1 MPIVGFQIYTAKL
14 TSLYSIDTKILQYND
29 KQNSYELLVL
39 YLSKGS
45 RNIKNFQNITRSQES
60 QIALAFIRLSF
71 KYNLMT
77 AFINC

>member
-45 RNIKNFQNITRSQES
+45 RNIKNFQNITRAQES